1 MAKHRLL
8 GKNAENDHIIKA
20 GDDLN
25 TFSVG
30 PGTEWS
36 SYYPLQGLSSMM
48 SILTSV
54 CLN

>member
-1 MAKHRLL
+1 MAKHHLL

-20 GDDLN
+20 SDDLN
-25 TFSVG
+25 TLG
-30 PGTEWS
+30 LGTEWS
-36 SYYPLQGLSSMM
+36 SYYPLQRLSSMM